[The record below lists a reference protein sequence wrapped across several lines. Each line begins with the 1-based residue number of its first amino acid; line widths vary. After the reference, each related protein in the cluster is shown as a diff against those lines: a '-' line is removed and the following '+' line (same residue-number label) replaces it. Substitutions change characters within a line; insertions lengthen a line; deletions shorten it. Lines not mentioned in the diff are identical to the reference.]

1 MPVPLTEIARWIN
14 GEISGDSTIT
24 IDGLAKIEEA
34 STGKLAFIA
43 NPKYVKFINETQAS
57 AVIVGKDFPETSH
70 TIIRVRDPYY
80 SFLIVAQKFYQ
91 KPQVLAPGI
100 HPTAIIGPDTEIGAN
115 PSIGAYVVIGG
126 QCKIGANVSIHAGVI
141 IDTAVSIGAN
151 CTIYSR
157 VSIREQCQ
165 IGNNVI
171 IHNGAVIGSD
181 GFGFAPMDGIY
192 HKLPQMG
199 IVIIEDDVEIG
210 ANTTI
215 DRATMGAT
223 IIKKG
228 AKLDNLI
235 QIAHNCEVGSNTVI
249 AGQAGFSGSVKIGS
263 NAMIG
268 GQVGCVGHITIG
280 NGAKIGAQAG
290 VTKDVPP
297 GTMISGYPAREHIRA
312 KREEALIQRLPELL
326 KRLKELE
333 AKVAA
338 LQEKPDKNSSEPL

>member
-1 MPVPLTEIARWIN
+1 MPVPITEIARWIQ
-14 GEISGDSTIT
+14 GEVSGDSTVT

-34 STGKLAFIA
+34 SAGKLAFIA
-43 NPKYVKFINETQAS
+43 NPKYAKFINDTRAS
-57 AVIVGKDFPETSH
+57 AVIVGKDFPETGH
-70 TIIRVRDPYY
+70 TVIRVRDPYF
-80 SFLIVAQKFYQ
+80 SFLLVAQKFYQ

-100 HPTAIIGPDTEIGAN
+100 HPTAIIGPDTVIGDN
-115 PSIGAYVVIGG
+115 PSIGPYVVIGG
-126 QCKIGANVSIHAGVI
+126 HCKIGANASIHAGVI
-141 IDTAVSIGAN
+141 IDTAASIGDN
-151 CTIYSR
+151 CIIYSR

-199 IVIIEDDVEIG
+199 IVVIEDDVEIG

-215 DRATMGAT
+215 DRATMGTT

-249 AGQAGFSGSVKIGS
+249 AGQAGFSGSVKIGA

-280 NGAKIGAQAG
+280 AGAKIGAQSG

-297 GTMISGYPAREHIRA
+297 GILVSGYPAREHMRA
-312 KREEALIQRLPELL
+312 KREEALVLQLPELV
-326 KRLKELE
+326 KRLKAMEKKIAE
-333 AKVAA
+333 
-338 LQEKPDKNSSEPL
+338 LQEKLGEAPDQSL